1 MKTLLITILSIFA
14 FTISG
19 ICQSEAAGIN
29 GLKFSKAFFISL
41 TADNMRDFVAFD
53 TTITIEKGEVWNV
66 TSCKA
71 FMVNDDYNPYENE
84 VSLWINDQIIY
95 YYKSTFDMP
104 LWLPAGK
111 YRIKLMSVLKNKNL
125 RFISYLSGIEYSIEE

>member
-1 MKTLLITILSIFA
+1 
-14 FTISG
+14 
-19 ICQSEAAGIN
+19 
-29 GLKFSKAFFISL
+29 
-41 TADNMRDFVAFD
+41 
-53 TTITIEKGEVWNV
+53 
-66 TSCKA
+66 
-71 FMVNDDYNPYENE
+71 MVNDDYNPYENE